1 MSSSVRIETHDLDD
15 ELRKCIE
22 LAKRA
27 SDRAL
32 LYVDY
37 AAERYPYVTAT
48 LVDPDSGTPYMQIT
62 FRIDSQGRDAIVS
75 LRARCSHGWVVY
87 GYGPV
92 TSREGVTHAMRG
104 WYHARG
110 MSLRPLSVVK
120 ELEDQLTNTA
130 MSVMDI
136 ARARLEEE
144 GYL

>member
-22 LAKRA
+22 LAK
-27 SDRAL
+27 SVSNRAL

-48 LVDPDSGTPYMQIT
+48 LVDPDNGAPYMQIT
-62 FRIDSQGRDAIVS
+62 FRIDTQGRDAIVS
-75 LRARCSHGWVVY
+75 LRARCSHGWIVY

-92 TSREGVTHAMRG
+92 TSREGVTHAARG

-110 MSLRPLSVVK
+110 MILRPLNVVK
-120 ELEDQLTNTA
+120 ELEEHLMNAATT
-130 MSVMDI
+130 VMDI
-136 ARARLEEE
+136 ARMRLVEE